1 MNRNSII
8 IAIVVCLIFGGCAS
22 DELAPANRQSE
33 LIRFGTSMR
42 MEPLT
47 KTSYASD
54 VSGGTIYWDTNDA
67 VKIVAVSNG
76 TIASEDI
83 YTVRVN
89 GDKTTGRLEGGGL
102 TWRPGDEY
110 RFYGLYPDTL
120 KLNAGQLR
128 LFVNGTQPKDIDM
141 RQVYMAAR
149 TDCGY
154 SSEAVSMEFYPL
166 VTTLTLK
173 VTNETKSSVDLS
185 DIDLTYGGGKYLAGS
200 YAVGIDA
207 SGSSSLARDNIAWP
221 ENENAVDGVQKFV
234 TIRDKVEIQSGG
246 GIDRFNFLLIPQTY
260 SGKDMTL
267 SFKAKGKEYSA
278 DLSAVGTINPGYRY
292 FIDVTIKEN
301 GEITIDDALAQLIFA
316 LLLKGDHSTGWADYG
331 EYLKKYFNYEKAD
344 PDFLDGLYRDLEK
357 MKNAPLNEMAS
368 EFNRL
373 FPGEKGTGLIE
384 WLASLKEIDNRGNGP
399 KLTSDSLDLSIF
411 KSATTI
417 NLKLEQNTGST
428 MMICA
433 SGLNDLTTV
442 EIKDGTAQKINLRFV
457 DCRDL
462 STIHV
467 GQNEE
472 LQKLELIRTPWFR
485 RADIDNGNRDVTLVS
500 LEDCSTNVDN
510 ATINIKGNKN
520 NNNPTIKRVG
530 NTQNVTIFWDEGR
543 KQDPA

>member
-76 TIASEDI
+76 TIASQDI

-89 GDKTTGRLEGGGL
+89 GDKTTGRLDGGGL

-110 RFYGLYPDTL
+110 RFYGLYPEDL
-120 KLNAGQLR
+120 VLDAGQVHLS
-128 LFVNGTQPKDIDM
+128 VEGKQPKDIDM

-207 SGSSSLARDNIAWP
+207 SGSSLARDNIAWP
-221 ENENAVDGVQKFV
+221 ENKNAVDGVQNFV
-234 TIRDKVEIQSGG
+234 TIRDKVEIQSG

-267 SFKAKGKEYSA
+267 SFQAKGKEYSA
-278 DLSAVGTINPGYRY
+278 DLSKVGTIYPGYRY

-301 GEITIDDALAQLIFA
+301 GEITPPVAPPIDSLSSGGVQILASFLVILNNAGKIKDYFDNDTDYWDFQHNCVDRLRNPPHTPEELAKYLENDKYRAAFEKIIESMTEINSENTGNLIKDNVSATDLLVFKNLERLTIQTTQSMSITIKAHPSLQYFAISSGSNGTLTLDIDDCESLTAVDLTQL
-316 LLLKGDHSTGWADYG
+316 
-331 EYLKKYFNYEKAD
+331 NQND
-344 PDFLDGLYRDLEK
+344 PHDIDISGC
-357 MKNAPLNEMAS
+357 KN
-368 EFNRL
+368 
-373 FPGEKGTGLIE
+373 
-384 WLASLKEIDNRGNGP
+384 
-399 KLTSDSLDLSIF
+399 LTSVSRNNSTKQSIRITNCNP
-411 KSATTI
+411 SV
-417 NLKLEQNTGST
+417 NT
-428 MMICA
+428 
-433 SGLNDLTTV
+433 
-442 EIKDGTAQKINLRFV
+442 E
-457 DCRDL
+457 
-462 STIHV
+462 
-467 GQNEE
+467 
-472 LQKLELIRTPWFR
+472 
-485 RADIDNGNRDVTLVS
+485 
-500 LEDCSTNVDN
+500 
-510 ATINIKGNKN
+510 
-520 NNNPTIKRVG
+520 
-530 NTQNVTIFWDEGR
+530 
-543 KQDPA
+543 